1 MPPFSELQRNI
12 SYKNYITDF
21 LISFIIVYLSSSFI
35 YFPLFIGL
43 FITLNLRLSLVIPFL
58 LFTEITHNFIPFSLI
73 TFFFIYKLYIYPTLF
88 IKFSKDYINI
98 ISMFLI
104 YVLYFS
110 LLVSINI
117 IFDTPFNFNIIYL
130 IYYGFIEL
138 LLFKVLKW
146 NLKLS

>member
-1 MPPFSELQRNI
+1 MPPFSKLQRNI

-73 TFFFIYKLYIYPTLF
+73 IFFFIYKLYIYPTLF

-117 IFDTPFNFNIIYL
+117 LFDTPFNFNIIYL
-130 IYYGFIEL
+130 IYYGLLEL
-138 LLFKVLKW
+138 LLFKVIK
-146 NLKLS
+146 

>member
-138 LLFKVLKW
+138 LLFKVLK
-146 NLKLS
+146 

>member
-73 TFFFIYKLYIYPTLF
+73 TFFFIYKLYIYTTLF

-104 YVLYFS
+104 YMLYFS

-138 LLFKVLKW
+138 LLFKVIK
-146 NLKLS
+146 